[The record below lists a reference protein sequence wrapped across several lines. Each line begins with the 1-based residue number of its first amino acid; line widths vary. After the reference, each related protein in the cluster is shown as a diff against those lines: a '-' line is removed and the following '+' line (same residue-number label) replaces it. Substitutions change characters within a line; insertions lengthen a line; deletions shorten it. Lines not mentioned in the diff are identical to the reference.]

1 MNYIYQNMNFINV
14 SSFVT
19 YLDCI
24 ILSVSLTG
32 HWQHIINP
40 VSEAINYFHLCERP
54 DETLVKVLPQ

>member
-1 MNYIYQNMNFINV
+1 MNFINV